1 MSGWT
6 SGYVV
11 DVGYTHGFYK
21 ELTPSFLSF
30 AALVQGYAIPGLGN
44 EPLTFCELG
53 CGQGVSTNLLAAAN
67 PHIQFYANDFN
78 PAHVAGA
85 RDLAGAAGLANV
97 QFFDDSFAEFGDNRQ
112 LPVFDVIT
120 LHGIYSWISPENR
133 SHIVRFIR
141 ERLKPGGAVYLSY
154 NAMPGWAPMMPLR
167 HLMNEYAARQG
178 AGSILKKVGGALEFV
193 DRLTEAKA
201 KYFAINPKAATH
213 AQTLKKQNPSY
224 VAHEYFNKDFTPFY
238 FSEIAQEL
246 AEAKLTF
253 IGSAHVL
260 DSIDPINLT
269 QDQQKVL
276 AEIDDVGLRQTVR
289 DHMID
294 QQFRR
299 DIFVKGPVPLSNA
312 ASKERWLGTRFVLTS
327 AGSDISRTIR
337 APLGEVKLQA
347 ELYDP
352 LIAALENGPRSVRD
366 LLARPELAKLGLAE
380 IRQALVLLV
389 GQGSCHPCLPEAGE
403 PGRRAHCAG
412 FNAAMVER
420 SRSGADVPYFAS
432 GVTGGGL
439 KADRVNQLIC
449 LAKRNHAK
457 DVPDFIYQT
466 LQQSG
471 QRLMKENKPLD
482 SRDETVAGIAESVVQ
497 FDRNFAPVLTNL
509 GIP

>member
-1 MSGWT
+1 
-6 SGYVV
+6 
-11 DVGYTHGFYK
+11 
-21 ELTPSFLSF
+21 
-30 AALVQGYAIPGLGN
+30 
-44 EPLTFCELG
+44 
-53 CGQGVSTNLLAAAN
+53 
-67 PHIQFYANDFN
+67 
-78 PAHVAGA
+78 
-85 RDLAGAAGLANV
+85 
-97 QFFDDSFAEFGDNRQ
+97 
-112 LPVFDVIT
+112 
-120 LHGIYSWISPENR
+120 
-133 SHIVRFIR
+133 
-141 ERLKPGGAVYLSY
+141 
-154 NAMPGWAPMMPLR
+154 MPGWAPMMPLR

-178 AGSILKKVGGALEFV
+178 TGSILKKVGGALAFV

-213 AQTLKKQNPSY
+213 AQALKKQNPSY

-238 FSEIAQEL
+238 FSDIAREL
-246 AEAKLTF
+246 AEAKLTW

-269 QDQQKVL
+269 QDQQKAL

-312 ASKERWLGTRFVLTS
+312 ASKERWLETRFVLTS
-327 AGSDISRTIR
+327 ASSDISRKIR
-337 APLGEVKLQA
+337 APLGEVQLQA

-352 LIAALENGPRSVRD
+352 LITALESGPRSVQD

-403 PGRRAHCAG
+403 AQRRSHSAG

-420 SRSGADVPYFAS
+420 SRTGADVPYFAS

-449 LAKRNHAK
+449 LAKRNKAK
-457 DVPDFIYQT
+457 DVPDFIYQA

-471 QRLMKENKPLD
+471 QRLMKEYKALD

-509 GIP
+509 GIQ